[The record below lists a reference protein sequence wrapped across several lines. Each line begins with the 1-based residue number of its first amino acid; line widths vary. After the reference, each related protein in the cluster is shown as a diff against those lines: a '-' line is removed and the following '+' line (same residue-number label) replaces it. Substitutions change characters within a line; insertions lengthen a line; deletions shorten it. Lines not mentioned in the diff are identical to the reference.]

1 MRIGARRDRR
11 SCSLSIV
18 SPHTFR
24 RAIFSLAIAERCHL
38 LDRLV
43 DSGKMKKAIESL
55 YTAYLP
61 KGASPF
67 VYIRYVSDYLVHNAF
82 SRLI

>member
-1 MRIGARRDRR
+1 
-11 SCSLSIV
+11 
-18 SPHTFR
+18 
-24 RAIFSLAIAERCHL
+24 L